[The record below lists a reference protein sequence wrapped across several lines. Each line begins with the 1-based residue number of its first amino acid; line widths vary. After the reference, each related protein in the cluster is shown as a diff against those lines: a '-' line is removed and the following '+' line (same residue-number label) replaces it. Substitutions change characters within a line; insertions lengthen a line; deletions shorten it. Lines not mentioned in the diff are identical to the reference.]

1 MQKLFFNIF
10 LTFLLILPFYSNAC
24 DHDKLDYTIHKI
36 PHPDVHEGRILSTA
50 DRESIRIATF
60 FCKLFIREPPS

>member
-10 LTFLLILPFYSNAC
+10 FSLLALLPFYSNAC

-36 PHPDVHEGRILSTA
+36 PHPDLHEGRILSTA
-50 DRESIRIATF
+50 SRENIRIATF
-60 FCKLFIREPPS
+60 FCKISNRKPSS